1 MLMAPEGRLVGLQLR
16 DVKVSATAVVM
27 VPPVATRGTAIPAGE
42 APKALVMPI
51 EVAVVPGEIVAVMTA
66 AAPFCI
72 VFVFSP
78 VSTHV

>member
-1 MLMAPEGRLVGLQLR
+1 MTVQVLMAPEGRLVGLQLR

-51 EVAVVPGEIVAVMTA
+51 EVAVVPGEICLLYTSDA
-66 AAPFCI
+66 ADE
-72 VFVFSP
+72 
-78 VSTHV
+78 